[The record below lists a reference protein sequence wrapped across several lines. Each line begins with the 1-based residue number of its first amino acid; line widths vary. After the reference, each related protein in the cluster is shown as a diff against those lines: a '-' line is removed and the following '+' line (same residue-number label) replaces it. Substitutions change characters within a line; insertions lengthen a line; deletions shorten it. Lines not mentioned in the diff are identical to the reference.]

1 MKIFIDTGN
10 FADIKRFQNIIDGIT
25 TNPSLIAKEKYDLSF
40 ESYIEEISKIFSG
53 PISIEVIS
61 TEVDSIVEEAKKIVE
76 IAPNSIIKVPMTPE
90 GLIAVRK
97 LNSLGVQTNVTLIFS
112 QNQAL
117 LAAKAGATYASIF
130 VGRLDDIGDDGIQ
143 IVKNTRKVFDIY
155 HYPTQIISASIRHP
169 KHVID
174 AALAGTHAT
183 TIPPQ
188 ILEKLFLHPLTD
200 QGLTQFLNDWQKR
213 SMSIHHDP
221 CKQ

>member
-1 MKIFIDTGN
+1 MKLFIDTGN
-10 FADIKRFQNIIDGIT
+10 FVDIKRFKDIIDGIT
-25 TNPSLIAKEKYDLSF
+25 TNPSLVAKEKYDLSF

-61 TEVDSIVEEAKKIVE
+61 TEVDPIIEEAKKIVK
-76 IAPNSIIKVPMTPE
+76 IAPNSVIKVPMNPQ

-97 LNSLGVQTNVTLIFS
+97 LDSLGIQTNVTLIFS

-130 VGRLDDIGDDGIQ
+130 VGRLDDIGEDGIQ
-143 IVKNTRKVFDIY
+143 IVKNTRMMFDIY
-155 HYPTQIISASIRHP
+155 HYPTQIIAASIRHP
-169 KHVID
+169 KHVSD
-174 AALAGTHAT
+174 AALAGSHAI

-200 QGLTQFLNDWQKR
+200 QGLIQFLNDWQKR
-213 SMSIHHDP
+213 SMNL
-221 CKQ
+221 